1 MDFQDYLVPGKTG
14 LLIGIGGVSMSPLAE
29 VLHDA
34 GLDIRGSD
42 MSESDNTL
50 TLRERGIPIHIG
62 HSAANVTDD
71 IEFVIRTA
79 AVHDDN
85 PEVHE
90 AHRRG
95 IPVFER
101 TQAWGALMRGYPNA
115 LCISGTHGKTTTTS
129 MCTHIM
135 MAAEKDPT
143 VMIGGTLPL
152 LHA

>member
-1 MDFQDYLVPGKTG
+1 MDFKNYLVPGKTG

-42 MSESDNTL
+42 MAESSNTL

-62 HSAANVTDD
+62 HSADNVTDD
-71 IEFVIRTA
+71 ISFVIRTA

-101 TQAWGALMRGYPNA
+101 TQAWGALMRGYQNA

-143 VMIGGTLPL
+143 VMIG
-152 LHA
+152 

>member
-1 MDFQDYLVPGKTG
+1 MDFKNYLVPGKTG

-42 MSESDNTL
+42 MAESSNTL

-62 HSAANVTDD
+62 HSADNVTDD
-71 IEFVIRTA
+71 ISFVIRTA

-101 TQAWGALMRGYPNA
+101 TQAWGALMRGYAYHDGGGKRPDRYDRRNA
-115 LCISGTHGKTTTTS
+115 S
-129 MCTHIM
+129 
-135 MAAEKDPT
+135 AAE
-143 VMIGGTLPL
+143 GLPPRRQGQHNYHGIVRVL
-152 LHA
+152 